1 MKRNVCMRPASER
14 RPYNVKNCKIA
25 YVTITVLL
33 FRTATLRMG
42 WGGSCFNNIC
52 THRLFQNQRNENK
65 RHKLLRNMSIL
76 KIVNI
81 QNGNV
86 VNWIT
91 FYIYQFCIVLA
102 FNANKSR
109 DYLRIHVYIVA
120 RAFLWPLIFISLLL
134 LQYRSACLT
143 SSTHRQWSG
152 VLYQGTMPT
161 SLKAYSFII
170 NARNDI

>member
-1 MKRNVCMRPASER
+1 MRPASER

-52 THRLFQNQRNENK
+52 THRFFQNQRNENQ
-65 RHKLLRNMSIL
+65 RHKLLRNRSIL

-109 DYLRIHVYIVA
+109 DYLRIHVYMVA

-134 LQYRSACLT
+134 YCNIDQHAWQAVHTGNEAVYYVRGRCRPLWRPIF
-143 SSTHRQWSG
+143 SS
-152 VLYQGTMPT
+152 
-161 SLKAYSFII
+161 
-170 NARNDI
+170 